1 MSGTDTRRDE
11 GAGTVRPQRVWDWPI
26 RVFHWLLV
34 LSVIV
39 LFVTGKIGGNWLEWH
54 RRAGFLVLGLVMF
67 RVIWGFVGGY
77 NARFA
82 NFVRGPKNIVA
93 YLRGAQSE
101 GAGHNPLGALSVL
114 AMLVVIGFQAGSGLF
129 ANDDVML
136 EGPYAAMVGKDLSDW
151 LTKLHKINSF
161 VILGLVALHVAA
173 IAYYFFRKHNNLVW
187 PMVIGNKVTSDELP
201 QHPRPAWLAPC
212 IIVLVAA
219 AVYVLVYRL
228 PH

>member
-1 MSGTDTRRDE
+1 MSGADTRRDE
-11 GAGTVRPQRVWDWPI
+11 GAGAARPQQVWDWPI
-26 RVFHWLLV
+26 RMFHWILV
-34 LSVIV
+34 LSVIT

-77 NARFA
+77 HARFA
-82 NFVRGPKNIVA
+82 NFVRGPKAIMA
-93 YLRGAQSE
+93 YLRGTQKE

-114 AMLVVIGFQAGSGLF
+114 AMLAVIGFQAGSGLF

-212 IIVLVAA
+212 IIALVAA
-219 AVYVLVYRL
+219 AVYMLVYRL

>member
-1 MSGTDTRRDE
+1 MSGSAEQPGDG
-11 GAGTVRPQRVWDWPI
+11 GAARPQQVWDWPI
-26 RVFHWLLV
+26 RMFHWILV
-34 LSVIV
+34 LSVIT

-77 NARFA
+77 HARFA
-82 NFVRGPKNIVA
+82 NFVRGPKAIMG
-93 YLRGAQSE
+93 YIRGTQKE

-114 AMLVVIGFQAGSGLF
+114 AMLAVIGFQAGSGLF

-151 LTKLHKINSF
+151 LTKLHKINSY
-161 VILGLVALHVAA
+161 VILVLVVLHVSA

-187 PMVIGNKVTSDELP
+187 PMITGNKMMSDEVP
-201 QHPRPAWLAPC
+201 QRTCPAWLASSL
-212 IIVLVAA
+212 IALVAA

-228 PH
+228 PS